1 MLELKNIR
9 KSFGKNIILKNV
21 SLSINNGEIV
31 SILGPSGSGKTTLLN
46 LILGI
51 TDIENGNLILD
62 GKDITKVPMEKR
74 GFNIVFQDY
83 ALFPNLNAYENIT
96 YGLRNKPNISSKEEV
111 DDLIKLLGLEEHLNK
126 NINQLSG
133 GQKQRVALAR
143 TMVMKPK
150 ILLLDEPLSALD
162 GVIKESIKEKIKTIA
177 KDFNLTTIIVTHDP
191 EEALTLSDK
200 VLIIDHGEISQF
212 GKPEEIIHAPKND
225 FVKKFIL
232 NQLEIKKNNIFSLFN
247 SSEVVF
253 RWLIMSKQKNRQLR
267 IIFIFVIAIFGIFLL
282 LPTITLLLKS
292 FITDNGISFE
302 SYMEMLGQ
310 KRFYKAFGNSLVVAL
325 FSGVLSTFLAFIMA
339 YTINFTN
346 LCKGIKSTIK
356 TLGVLPM
363 LLPTITY
370 GFAIIYSFGKQGL
383 ITKLFGKQIFD
394 IYGFKGLVLGYVIY
408 TLPIAFI
415 LINNTMLYID
425 KSFITVSRIMGDS
438 KIRTLWIAVISP
450 LLGTLAAA
458 VIQCFFLSFTD
469 FGIPASIGGE
479 YEVVATLLFNEMLGS
494 VPNFNNGAVIALSML
509 LPSILSISLLTY
521 LEKYNIRYN
530 KISQPEIKKNKVRDF
545 VCGGLSIVII
555 LIMLSIFA
563 VIVVV
568 PFAEEWPY
576 RIVFSMKNLNNV
588 FSDRSFILV
597 VITLVLAPTRNI
609 MALTVTIAFTK

>member
-9 KSFGKNIILKNV
+9 KSFGKNVILKNI

-212 GKPEEIIHAPKND
+212 GKPEEIIHTHKND

-247 SSEVVF
+247 TTATGS
-253 RWLIMSKQKNRQLR
+253 
-267 IIFIFVIAIFGIFLL
+267 
-282 LPTITLLLKS
+282 
-292 FITDNGISFE
+292 
-302 SYMEMLGQ
+302 
-310 KRFYKAFGNSLVVAL
+310 
-325 FSGVLSTFLAFIMA
+325 
-339 YTINFTN
+339 
-346 LCKGIKSTIK
+346 
-356 TLGVLPM
+356 
-363 LLPTITY
+363 
-370 GFAIIYSFGKQGL
+370 
-383 ITKLFGKQIFD
+383 
-394 IYGFKGLVLGYVIY
+394 
-408 TLPIAFI
+408 
-415 LINNTMLYID
+415 
-425 KSFITVSRIMGDS
+425 
-438 KIRTLWIAVISP
+438 
-450 LLGTLAAA
+450 
-458 VIQCFFLSFTD
+458 CF
-469 FGIPASIGGE
+469 
-479 YEVVATLLFNEMLGS
+479 
-494 VPNFNNGAVIALSML
+494 
-509 LPSILSISLLTY
+509 
-521 LEKYNIRYN
+521 
-530 KISQPEIKKNKVRDF
+530 
-545 VCGGLSIVII
+545 
-555 LIMLSIFA
+555 
-563 VIVVV
+563 
-568 PFAEEWPY
+568 
-576 RIVFSMKNLNNV
+576 
-588 FSDRSFILV
+588 
-597 VITLVLAPTRNI
+597 
-609 MALTVTIAFTK
+609 

>member
-9 KSFGKNIILKNV
+9 KSFGKNVILKNI

-31 SILGPSGSGKTTLLN
+31 S
-46 LILGI
+46 ILGI

-212 GKPEEIIHAPKND
+212 GKPEEIIHTPKND

-247 SSEVVF
+247 TTATGS
-253 RWLIMSKQKNRQLR
+253 
-267 IIFIFVIAIFGIFLL
+267 
-282 LPTITLLLKS
+282 
-292 FITDNGISFE
+292 
-302 SYMEMLGQ
+302 
-310 KRFYKAFGNSLVVAL
+310 
-325 FSGVLSTFLAFIMA
+325 
-339 YTINFTN
+339 
-346 LCKGIKSTIK
+346 
-356 TLGVLPM
+356 
-363 LLPTITY
+363 
-370 GFAIIYSFGKQGL
+370 
-383 ITKLFGKQIFD
+383 
-394 IYGFKGLVLGYVIY
+394 
-408 TLPIAFI
+408 
-415 LINNTMLYID
+415 
-425 KSFITVSRIMGDS
+425 
-438 KIRTLWIAVISP
+438 
-450 LLGTLAAA
+450 
-458 VIQCFFLSFTD
+458 CF
-469 FGIPASIGGE
+469 
-479 YEVVATLLFNEMLGS
+479 
-494 VPNFNNGAVIALSML
+494 
-509 LPSILSISLLTY
+509 
-521 LEKYNIRYN
+521 
-530 KISQPEIKKNKVRDF
+530 
-545 VCGGLSIVII
+545 
-555 LIMLSIFA
+555 
-563 VIVVV
+563 
-568 PFAEEWPY
+568 
-576 RIVFSMKNLNNV
+576 
-588 FSDRSFILV
+588 
-597 VITLVLAPTRNI
+597 
-609 MALTVTIAFTK
+609 